1 MEFYHA
7 KFQLYLLQTHCIF
20 HPLADGVDA
29 MTRRHFKAL
38 AEQLRT
44 IKPASIG
51 EPKTIE
57 RERFAM
63 WTLAV
68 EAAIETCRQF
78 NARFNAD
85 KFRDACGWN

>member
-1 MEFYHA
+1 
-7 KFQLYLLQTHCIF
+7 
-20 HPLADGVDA
+20 

-44 IKPASIG
+44 IKPANDD
-51 EPKTIE
+51 

-63 WTLAV
+63 WTRAV
-68 EAAIETCRQF
+68 DAAIATCRQF

-85 KFRDACGWN
+85 RFRTACGCN